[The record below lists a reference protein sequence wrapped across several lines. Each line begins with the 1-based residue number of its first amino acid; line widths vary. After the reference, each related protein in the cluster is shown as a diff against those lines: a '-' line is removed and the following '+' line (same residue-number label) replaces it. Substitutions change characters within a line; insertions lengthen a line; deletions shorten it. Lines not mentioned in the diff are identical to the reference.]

1 MVECLARSGQLFEAR
16 IRLEKLLLLSNH
28 VGLYAEE
35 ISSMGQALGNF
46 PQAFT
51 HLALITACLALDEAL
66 NAQAKY
72 PKGIGLGE

>member
-1 MVECLARSGQLFEAR
+1 MTFLSSAAPITARHG
-16 IRLEKLLLLSNH
+16 LSH
-28 VGLYAEE
+28 Q

-66 NAQAKY
+66 NARAKH